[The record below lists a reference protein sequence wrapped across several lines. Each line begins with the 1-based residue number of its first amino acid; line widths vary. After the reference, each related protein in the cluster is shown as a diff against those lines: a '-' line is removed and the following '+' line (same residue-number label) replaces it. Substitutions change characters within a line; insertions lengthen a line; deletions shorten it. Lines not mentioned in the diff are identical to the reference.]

1 MSAAAV
7 ETMDSSARPGEL
19 RTWRDAVTPLSRSS
33 RRRWAVAYALLLVL
47 GGVVVAGASGLSEE
61 TVGDAELP
69 LLVALLIVFGMLRR
83 GTLHVAATGDPLLDE
98 REIAA
103 RDRAFRLAYPL
114 LVAVLALTAL
124 VIVGLLP
131 DIERPPEAFTQG
143 GAVVESSGEAGRF
156 LSGAALAGILLWGV
170 LWAIYLPTGV
180 LAWREPDSHSAG
192 PGWSPAGL
200 SEPLR
205 DALVALALGGALV
218 LAFLGVD
225 GLLALLPLIA
235 VLTLLGGLARREAGQ
250 RPIARTTLW
259 ALAATLAIML
269 VVVVLVVLLLRAS
282 SSGGSTTG
290 GPVST
295 KVERRPGAQ
304 GPRALREGPARGQPV
319 QEALT
324 KRRSGR

>member
-1 MSAAAV
+1 
-7 ETMDSSARPGEL
+7 
-19 RTWRDAVTPLSRSS
+19 
-33 RRRWAVAYALLLVL
+33 
-47 GGVVVAGASGLSEE
+47 
-61 TVGDAELP
+61 
-69 LLVALLIVFGMLRR
+69 
-83 GTLHVAATGDPLLDE
+83 
-98 REIAA
+98 
-103 RDRAFRLAYPL
+103 
-114 LVAVLALTAL
+114 
-124 VIVGLLP
+124 
-131 DIERPPEAFTQG
+131 
-143 GAVVESSGEAGRF
+143 
-156 LSGAALAGILLWGV
+156 
-170 LWAIYLPTGV
+170 
-180 LAWREPDSHSAG
+180 
-192 PGWSPAGL
+192 
-200 SEPLR
+200 
-205 DALVALALGGALV
+205 
-218 LAFLGVD
+218 
-225 GLLALLPLIA
+225 LIA